1 MATPFYTWLSART
14 SKTTPVD
21 ADSLP
26 LADSVGGATK
36 KLTWANLKAYLDT
49 LYLGVVPVVSAATP
63 VVAWKDTS
71 CTDADVNF
79 DITASA
85 TDTGTGAED
94 IDVTFSAQVAGNK
107 VGFINFD
114 ADGLLSLGYGG
125 QTVYIAK
132 LASICPVTPV
142 TTTAT
147 PASTDSGTTF
157 SNEGDGDGATVT
169 LPTALAGL
177 QFTFVVQAA
186 QTLTITA
193 NSGDTIRIGSSVTA
207 AAGSIT
213 CSTVGS
219 AITLQA
225 INATEWFAV
234 AAVGSWTI

>member
-1 MATPFYTWLSART
+1 MATAFYSWLIGRT
-14 SKTTPVD
+14 SKTTPID
-21 ADSLP
+21 ADALP
-26 LADSVGGATK
+26 LSDSVAGSTA
-36 KLTWANLKAYLDT
+36 KLTWANLKAHLDT
-49 LYLGVVPVVSAATP
+49 LYLGAVPVVSAATP
-63 VVAWKDTS
+63 ILVFKDSS
-71 CTDADVNF
+71 CADSDVNF

-85 TDTGTGAED
+85 TDPGSGAED
-94 IDVTFSAQVAGNK
+94 IDVTFSAQVDGNK
-107 VGFINFD
+107 VEFINFD

-125 QTVYIAK
+125 QTVYVAK

-169 LPTALAGL
+169 LPTAIAGL

>member
-1 MATPFYTWLSART
+1 MAIPFYTWLSGRT
-14 SKTTPVD
+14 GKTTPVD
-21 ADSLP
+21 ADQL
-26 LADSVGGATK
+26 LLGDSVSGSTQ
-36 KLTWANLKAYLDT
+36 KLTWANVKATLDT
-49 LYLGVVPVVSAATP
+49 RYLGVAPTISAATP
-63 VVAWKDTS
+63 ILEFKDSS
-71 CTDADVNF
+71 CADSDVNF

-85 TDTGTGAED
+85 TDPSSGAED
-94 IDVTFSAQVAGNK
+94 IDVTFSAQVDGNK
-107 VGFINFD
+107 VEFINFD

-125 QTVYIAK
+125 QTVYVAK
-132 LASICPVTPV
+132 LASICPVAPV

-157 SNEGDGDGATVT
+157 SNEGDVDGATVT

-177 QFTFVVQAA
+177 RFTFVVQAA

-213 CSTVGS
+213 CSSVGS